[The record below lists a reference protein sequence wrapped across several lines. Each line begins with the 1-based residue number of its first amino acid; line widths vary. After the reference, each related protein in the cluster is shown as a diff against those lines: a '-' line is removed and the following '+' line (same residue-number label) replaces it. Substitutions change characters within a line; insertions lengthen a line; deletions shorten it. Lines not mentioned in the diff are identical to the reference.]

1 MNNGVKDRF
10 KNEATVIKGYVEYI
24 ENNFYGRSSKI
35 LRIQG
40 YENLKLLKEYVFFS
54 EDLEERNKNR
64 DILRKIDE
72 AIKGKIEELK
82 EILKHRER
90 MKIPEISKKVLDN
103 DLQESLCSFVEST
116 VYDCM
121 DNPDNLPY
129 SELIKTLTA
138 EEIKEEV
145 DEVDKVSKEKCYDM
159 LTIEDYQSVM
169 IYMRCKLFNDEI
181 DEFESDLYE
190 YQELQTLYSIFDD
203 YAPINIYRQSF
214 ILLLTA
220 FDAVVFDLSKKI
232 FTSNFFE
239 IAPFINYDKKF
250 TLSDISKFEN
260 FEEFSS
266 QTIETVISGKYIAD
280 LLEILYKYKN
290 SIFVVDEKDS
300 FAEILE
306 IVQRRNL
313 HVHKKGIVDEKYFS
327 KGNGSELGIQKGEY
341 AVINDQYF
349 NKVVG
354 LLEQVIEN
362 FPE

>member
-1 MNNGVKDRF
+1 
-10 KNEATVIKGYVEYI
+10 
-24 ENNFYGRSSKI
+24 
-35 LRIQG
+35 
-40 YENLKLLKEYVFFS
+40 
-54 EDLEERNKNR
+54 
-64 DILRKIDE
+64 
-72 AIKGKIEELK
+72 
-82 EILKHRER
+82 
-90 MKIPEISKKVLDN
+90 
-103 DLQESLCSFVEST
+103 
-116 VYDCM
+116 M